1 MQLTG
6 RFSKDDFMMTLVTKK
21 DVFYSDMLVRFSH
34 CDPAG
39 IIFYPH
45 YFVMFNG
52 LIEDWFNHALKID
65 YANFITTRRMGL
77 PMVNLVCDFIKPSKI
92 GEIITLTLKI
102 ERIGNSSL
110 KLLVSALYKDEVR
123 SKAHL
128 TVCVNSLETGRA
140 MPIPDD
146 LRSRLQDFLE
156 GKLDVPRTT
165 ELLHE

>member
-1 MQLTG
+1 
-6 RFSKDDFMMTLVTKK
+6 MTLVTKK
-21 DVFYSDMLVRFSH
+21 DVFYSDMLVRFAH

-52 LIEDWFNHALKID
+52 LVEDWFNHALMID

-77 PMVNLVCDFIKPSKI
+77 PMVSLTCDFIKPSKI

-110 KLLVSALYKDEVR
+110 KLDVSALYRDEVR
-123 SKAHL
+123 STAHL
-128 TVCVNSLETGRA
+128 TVCVNSLVTGRA
-140 MPIPDD
+140 VPIPDD
-146 LRSRLQDFLE
+146 LRSRLEDFRQ
-156 GKLDVPRTT
+156 GKLDVPRTK

>member
-1 MQLTG
+1 
-6 RFSKDDFMMTLVTKK
+6 MMTPVTKK
-21 DVFYSDMLVRFSH
+21 NVFYSDMLVRFSH

-52 LIEDWFNHALKID
+52 LIEDWFNHALTID
-65 YANFITTRRMGL
+65 YANFITTRRLGL
-77 PMVNLVCDFIKPSKI
+77 PMVNIACDFIKPSKI

-102 ERIGNSSL
+102 ERIGKSSL
-110 KLLVSALYKDEVR
+110 KLNVNAMYKDEVR
-123 SKAHL
+123 SSAHL

-140 MPIPDD
+140 VPIPDD
-146 LRSRLQDFLE
+146 LRRRLEDFSE
-156 GKLDVPRTT
+156 GRLDVPRTK

>member
-1 MQLTG
+1 
-6 RFSKDDFMMTLVTKK
+6 MTPVTKK
-21 DVFYSDMLVRFSH
+21 DVFYSDMLVRFAH

-52 LIEDWFNHALKID
+52 LVEDWFNNALKID

-77 PMVNLVCDFIKPSKI
+77 PMVNLTCDFIKPSKI

-110 KLLVSALYKDEVR
+110 KLDVSALYKDEVR
-123 SKAHL
+123 SSAHL

-140 MPIPDD
+140 VPIPDD
-146 LRSRLQDFLE
+146 LRLRLEAFAQ
-156 GKLDVPRTT
+156 GKLDVPRTK

>member
-1 MQLTG
+1 MTPLT
-6 RFSKDDFMMTLVTKK
+6 RK

-52 LIEDWFNHALKID
+52 LIEDWFNHALGID
-65 YANFITTRRMGL
+65 YATFITERRLGL

-102 ERIGNSSL
+102 ERIGTSSL
-110 KLLVSALYKDEVR
+110 KLNVSALYRDEVR
-123 SKAHL
+123 SAAHL
-128 TVCVNSLETGRA
+128 TVCVNSLQSGRA
-140 MPIPDD
+140 VPIPAD
-146 LRSRLQDFLE
+146 LRARLEDFQQ
-156 GKLDVPRTT
+156 GRLDVPRTT
-165 ELLHE
+165 ELLRE

>member
-1 MQLTG
+1 
-6 RFSKDDFMMTLVTKK
+6 MTPVTKK
-21 DVFYSDMLVRFSH
+21 DIFYSDMLVRFSH

-102 ERIGNSSL
+102 ERIGKSSL
-110 KLLVSALYKDEVR
+110 KLAVSALYKDEVR
-123 SKAHL
+123 SAAHL

-140 MPIPDD
+140 VPIPDD
-146 LRSRLQDFLE
+146 LRARLEDFLE
-156 GKLDVPRTT
+156 GRLDVPRPK